1 MEDYG
6 VSGTWLNLLINSPI
20 QFSGYLISWRFYHRN
35 HSSSCDSYAA
45 TWNPETDSNNNVI
58 YRLVNGSETFVT
70 SDSQSGVYNVSITD
84 RIVRVSQ
91 GDIISIHVSEN
102 PSNCQKNWVS
112 FRNNYL
118 QDPLAKGYK
127 HIGYPLPHTLPN
139 VENFNERR
147 AVAIQAY
154 VEGENL
160 PSPIL
165 AT

>member
-1 MEDYG
+1 MKDYG
-6 VSGTWLNLLINSPI
+6 LSGTSLNLLTASPI
-20 QFSGYLISWRFYHRN
+20 QFSGYLISWSFYHRYHN
-35 HSSSCDSYAA
+35 SSCDSYAA
-45 TWNPETDSNNNVI
+45 VWSPETDSNNHAT
-58 YRLVNGSETFVT
+58 YRLVNGSETFLT

-91 GDIISIHVSEN
+91 GDIISIHVN
-102 PSNCQKNWVS
+102 KNTSNCQKNWVS

-154 VEGENL
+154 VEGEKL
-160 PSPIL
+160 
-165 AT
+165 